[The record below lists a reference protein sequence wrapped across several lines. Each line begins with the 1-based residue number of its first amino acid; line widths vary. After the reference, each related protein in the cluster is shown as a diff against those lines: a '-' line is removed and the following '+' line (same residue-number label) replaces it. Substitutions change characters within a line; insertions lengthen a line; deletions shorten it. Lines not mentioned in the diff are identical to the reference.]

1 MEINNISH
9 RKFMVT
15 GATGRLGCEIVLR
28 LEELGASVFPLV
40 LPGYYSTPKR
50 IVWNCKTKPIF
61 VNDQSDLHNLPV
73 PDYLINLH
81 WKVNRSLSFSHQL
94 LYELDC
100 NIHRLEFLWNWL
112 KGKSLKRFINLS
124 STKVFSHLNTNPI
137 RASSEPR
144 PVSPYGIAKKAA
156 ENFFDAVLC
165 KSIFPVVHLRLCSVA
180 SYGEHPS
187 QLFSQ
192 LILSAL
198 NRQKIKINVGHYS
211 NILYIDDA
219 IDLIINA
226 ALEAKKRFYILA
238 PERIKNDT
246 IADVFKRI
254 TNSELNADYI
264 DLIPGIEDPL
274 FINDI
279 QKLSAGWIRKTTLD
293 KMIQKLISKYD
304 NQTLCANTL

>member
-1 MEINNISH
+1 
-9 RKFMVT
+9 MVT
-15 GATGRLGCEIVLR
+15 GATGRLGCEIVAR
-28 LEELGASVFPLV
+28 LEEFGASVFPLV

-50 IVWNCKTKPIF
+50 IEWNCKAEPIF
-61 VNDQSDLHNLPV
+61 VNGPSDLHNLPD

-81 WKVNRSLSFSHQL
+81 WHVNRRLSFSYQL
-94 LYELDC
+94 LYELDY

-112 KGKSLKRFINLS
+112 KGKLLKRFINVS

-137 RASSEPR
+137 KADSEPR

-156 ENFFDAVLC
+156 ENFFDANFY
-165 KSIFPVVHLRLCSVA
+165 KSNFPVAHLRLCSVA

-187 QLFSQ
+187 HLLSQ
-192 LILSAL
+192 LILSVL
-198 NRQKIKINVGHYS
+198 NQQKISINVGHYS

-226 ALEAKKRFYILA
+226 ALEAKRRFYILA

-246 IADVFKRI
+246 IADVFERI
-254 TNSELNADYI
+254 TNFELNADYI
-264 DLIPGIEDPL
+264 DLTPGIDDPL

-279 QKLSAGWIRKTTLD
+279 PKLSAGWIRKTTLD
-293 KMIQKLISKYD
+293 VMIQRLISQHE
-304 NQTLCANTL
+304 NQTLCVNTL